1 MQHQRFDEAR
11 QWFHYI
17 FDPTSTDGRG
27 PERFWKVRPFYEA
40 QRDGA
45 VASLDVLLSGED
57 RTYEKQVETWEADPF
72 QPHAIAR
79 LRITAYMQ
87 TTVMRY
93 LDCLIQQGDVLFG
106 RGTREDVNEANGLY
120 QLAAEILGDRPTV
133 LPAQETATATP
144 NALLGRFRLIL
155 EGLFDANPLS
165 ALASLL
171 SPMQPG
177 PSRSRATLGMGRS
190 AALVNIGAPSAP
202 PRGAAVSAQGGVS
215 NTDTLLLFCLPY
227 NDVLY
232 GYWDTVADRL
242 FKIRNCMN
250 LEGQV
255 RPLALYAPRIDP
267 ALLARAS
274 AAGLSIETI
283 LGTLGAPA
291 SHYRFSVLLQKALD
305 LCADARSFGA
315 SLLAALEKKDAE
327 ALAALRSTQEAALL
341 ASIRTSKTRSVDEA
355 AAALAALVRSREST
369 QLRATYYAGLE
380 RISAGEQ
387 TSLDKQDS
395 GRKWQ
400 MASEVSESLASTL
413 HVIPYTYTG
422 VGGMPPAPQTQVA
435 FGGPQLGAAA
445 EAVAAGLRGRAAAV
459 AYEASRAAVT
469 ASYAR
474 RVREWKFQADLA
486 QKDLQQLDKQIAAAQ
501 VRTEIAQADLD
512 SHLEQTAQA
521 GQVEEFLELKFT
533 NQELYGWMT
542 SKLSSVYFQTYQMAY
557 QLAVQAEAGFRQ
569 ELGPSEQSLTFVRPT
584 NWDSLEKGLTAGE
597 LLHQQLRQMEVAYLN
612 ANRRELEITKHVSLF
627 QLDPAALLALR
638 QTGSC
643 EFHVPEVL
651 FAMDF
656 ASHYYRR
663 LKAVRVTVPCV
674 VGPYSS
680 VSATLTLTSSWT
692 RRNTDVSDASQPAF
706 DAVAV
711 PQSAIATSS
720 GSQDGGMFELAFN
733 DPRYLPFEGAGA
745 VSSWRLDLPRTLHP
759 FDYATIADV
768 VLHLSYTARD
778 GGEAFGAQVGEGVLS
793 ALNDLKSLLAE
804 RATLRRLFSVR
815 QEFPGAWNQIVNA
828 DPGPG
833 GSCVLQL
840 TKRHFPS
847 FLDYVWR
854 GALDDGLAPSP
865 ITLSVTGLTAWL
877 SPKGP
882 LPSDADRIL
891 LNGQAGA
898 DAGLGIPAFNL
909 LDAPGTL
916 STREFSTGTSVELSV
931 TVDGTL
937 RRREL
942 ERPVSPD
949 GLRGARVDGG
959 PQAIT
964 PQAPSPAPSSRH
976 PACGLTVSRRET
988 ETKYRRRRSAAGIVQ
1003 RSLNRRRSPGCRARS
1018 SEAVGRVRRTHPR
1031 SVSSPPASTRTSGTP
1046 DRPSATSVPRSSET
1060 TARHP
1065 HQSASTRTGS
1075 SSRSR
1080 PGPSH
1085 GLAGAGELGFGET
1098 SVSSTHSS
1106 TRPSTASAPASTRRS
1121 SVSESSE
1128 ARPAQNTYSY
1138 V

>member
-1 MQHQRFDEAR
+1 MQYQRFDEAR

-27 PERFWKVRPFYEA
+27 PERFWKIRPFYEA
-40 QRDGA
+40 QHDGA

-133 LPAQETATATP
+133 LPAQETATGTP
-144 NALLGRFRLIL
+144 NALLGRFRLVL
-155 EGLFDANPLS
+155 QGLFDANPLS

-190 AALVNIGAPSAP
+190 AALVNIESPSAP
-202 PRGAAVSAQGGVS
+202 PRGATVSAQGGAS

-274 AAGLSIETI
+274 AAGLSIEAI

-305 LCADARSFGA
+305 LCADARGFGA

-341 ASIRTSKTRSVDEA
+341 ASIRTSRTRSVDEA
-355 AAALAALVRSREST
+355 AAALDALVRSRESAE
-369 QLRATYYAGLE
+369 LRATYYAGLE

-469 ASYAR
+469 ASVPAR

-501 VRTEIAQADLD
+501 VRTEIAQADLG

-557 QLAVQAEAGFRQ
+557 QLTVQAEAGFRQ

-778 GGEAFGAQVGEGVLS
+778 GGDAFGAQVGEGVLS

-804 RATLRRLFSVR
+804 RATLCRLFSVR

-833 GSCVLQL
+833 GRLCAAAHEAPLPVIPRLRL
-840 TKRHFPS
+840 ARRAGRRARAVANH
-847 FLDYVWR
+847 
-854 GALDDGLAPSP
+854 ALGHGPDGLAQSEGPAPVRRGPHPAERAGGRRRGAGHSSFQSP
-865 ITLSVTGLTAWL
+865 
-877 SPKGP
+877 
-882 LPSDADRIL
+882 RR
-891 LNGQAGA
+891 AGYA
-898 DAGLGIPAFNL
+898 
-909 LDAPGTL
+909 LDARAL
-916 STREFSTGTSVELSV
+916 DRH
-931 TVDGTL
+931 L
-937 RRREL
+937 RRIERHGRRPAARREL
-942 ERPVSPD
+942 ERPLSPD
-949 GLRGARVDGG
+949 GIRGARV
-959 PQAIT
+959 
-964 PQAPSPAPSSRH
+964 
-976 PACGLTVSRRET
+976 
-988 ETKYRRRRSAAGIVQ
+988 AAGH
-1003 RSLNRRRSPGCRARS
+1003 RRP
-1018 SEAVGRVRRTHPR
+1018 
-1031 SVSSPPASTRTSGTP
+1031 
-1046 DRPSATSVPRSSET
+1046 
-1060 TARHP
+1060 
-1065 HQSASTRTGS
+1065 
-1075 SSRSR
+1075 
-1080 PGPSH
+1080 
-1085 GLAGAGELGFGET
+1085 
-1098 SVSSTHSS
+1098 
-1106 TRPSTASAPASTRRS
+1106 
-1121 SVSESSE
+1121 SVSESSDRRE
-1128 ARPAQNTYSY
+1128 AAHLALRCRMG
-1138 V
+1138 